1 MSSELLIHASGLA
14 ALVINVL
21 ALLCRCDLAM
31 RRQSVV
37 AGCLWTLNNVLIDAT
52 AAAALSAVSVSRTVT
67 SAATLERSHVAR
79 RNTCAFF
86 TVLTLAA
93 GALTWNGWLSAVTLA
108 ASIISTWAMFY
119 LRGATLRLVML
130 LVSGM
135 WMVNAWQYASWEQ
148 MAANLVTAGAAA
160 YGAWQ
165 LSARKSVAADA
176 V

>member
-37 AGCLWTLNNVLIDAT
+37 AGCLWTLNNVLIGAT
-52 AAAALSAVSVSRTVT
+52 AAAALSVVSVSRTVS
-67 SAATLERSHVAR
+67 SAATLESSRIAR
-79 RNTCAFF
+79 RNSCAFF
-86 TVLTLAA
+86 TALTLVAA
-93 GALTWNGWLSAVTLA
+93 LITWNGWLSLVTLT
-108 ASIISTWAMFY
+108 ASVISTWAMFY

-130 LVSGM
+130 LVSAM
-135 WMVNAWQYASWEQ
+135 WMVNAWQYESWEQ
-148 MAANLVTAGAAA
+148 MAANVVTAGAAA

-165 LSARKSVAADA
+165 LATRKAEAAGA
-176 V
+176 A

>member
-67 SAATLERSHVAR
+67 SAATLDRGHVAR

-86 TVLTLAA
+86 TALTLAA
-93 GALTWNGWLSAVTLA
+93 GALTWNGWLSAVTLT

-135 WMVNAWQYASWEQ
+135 WMVNAWQYDSWEQ

-165 LSARKSVAADA
+165 LSGRKTVAAGA
-176 V
+176 L